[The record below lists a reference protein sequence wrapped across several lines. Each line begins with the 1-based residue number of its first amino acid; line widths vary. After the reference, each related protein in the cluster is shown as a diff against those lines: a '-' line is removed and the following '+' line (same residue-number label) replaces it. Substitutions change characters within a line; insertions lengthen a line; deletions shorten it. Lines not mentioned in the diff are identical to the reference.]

1 MFSPE
6 EKTSD
11 VVDESKDDVDILGTT
26 DNVLSQTVPLTS
38 MGGKEDER
46 KIEDQNVA
54 DMASTAPAGLG
65 KHGLDKKK
73 EGLYPTRNQQNLS

>member
-1 MFSPE
+1 
-6 EKTSD
+6 
-11 VVDESKDDVDILGTT
+11 
-26 DNVLSQTVPLTS
+26 

-65 KHGLDKKK
+65 KHGLDKNK
-73 EGLYPTRNQQNLS
+73 EGALSDKKPTKFELNLLEQRSVLKKRIKSSKMP